1 MLFILFES
9 CLFGNYLFLPRM
21 SFLLKFSFV
30 TLPPWNN
37 IRLGC
42 ILLLTTIMCKCLRF
56 KLFIFLSV
64 HNENLQQNHKRSI
77 PFLVC
82 PISIS
87 NQETVFGTFHKTR
100 KSRKKKVFI
109 FNLFLTLY
117 FSVCPSVRLCENVS
131 VILSNKKNCPKSFLF
146 FCRKKFVFANSLEPS
161 AHFCQWTVNSSNIFG
176 VWRTLVVPLL
186 NVINRPFGISVV
198 SRIWFSDLS
207 GPKWSR

>member
-100 KSRKKKVFI
+100 KSFHFQFVSHA
-109 FNLFLTLY
+109 LLLCV
-117 FSVCPSVRLCENVS
+117 SLCPSVWECVS
-131 VILSNKKNCPKSFLF
+131 HSVRPKKNVQKVFFVEKSLLLPTPLSHPHI
-146 FCRKKFVFANSLEPS
+146 FVSEL
-161 AHFCQWTVNSSNIFG
+161 
-176 VWRTLVVPLL
+176 
-186 NVINRPFGISVV
+186 
-198 SRIWFSDLS
+198 
-207 GPKWSR
+207 